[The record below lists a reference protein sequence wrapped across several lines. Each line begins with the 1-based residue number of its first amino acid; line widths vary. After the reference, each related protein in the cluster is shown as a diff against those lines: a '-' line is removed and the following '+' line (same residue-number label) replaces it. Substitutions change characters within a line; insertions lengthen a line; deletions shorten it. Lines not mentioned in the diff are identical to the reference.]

1 VRWCGMILRSP
12 ENGTRLLIPQP
23 SHALL
28 SGQMMA
34 AWGALGFARPDP
46 APEVILAAEQHDIAW
61 LCWETAPTLDRE
73 TGLPHPFTRLGPAVH
88 APMWA
93 RGVEIARAAYGLW
106 PALLISLHGTRV
118 YTEYMDPESLPPED
132 HAAIDRNNAK
142 EAALQ
147 ADWIAKLGVSREQV
161 ERNSALVAV
170 TDALSLALCFADP
183 DKAGEAPMEDGST
196 RKMKLVRQGMSG
208 WSLDPWPFRISTLTV
223 RCETIRLP
231 VDTRWSDEEV
241 MRRDLR
247 DAAWSTLAETLVPA

>member
-1 VRWCGMILRSP
+1 MILRSP

-61 LCWETAPTLDRE
+61 LSWETAPTLDPE
-73 TGLPHPFTRLGPAVH
+73 TGLPHDFTKLGAAVH

-93 RGVEIARAAYGLW
+93 RGVEIARAAWGLW
-106 PALLISLHGTRV
+106 PALLISLYGTRV
-118 YTEYMDPESLPPED
+118 YTEYMNPERLPPDD
-132 HAAIDRNNAK
+132 HAAIDRNAAK
-142 EAALQ
+142 EDALQ
-147 ADWIAKLGVSREQV
+147 ADWIAKLDAAPDQV
-161 ERNSALVAV
+161 QRNSALVGV

-196 RKMKLVRQGMSG
+196 RKMKLVRQGASR
-208 WSLDPWPFRISTLTV
+208 WSLDPWPFRCSTLTV

-231 VDTRWSDEEV
+231 AETRWSDEEA
-241 MRRDLR
+241 MRRNLR
-247 DAAWSTLAETLVPA
+247 DAAWSTLAETLAPA

>member
-1 VRWCGMILRSP
+1 MILRSP
-12 ENGTRLLIPQP
+12 ENGTRLLISQP

-34 AWGALGFARPDP
+34 AWGAPGFARPDP

-61 LCWETAPTLDRE
+61 LSWETAPTLDHE
-73 TGLPHPFTRLGPAVH
+73 KGLPHDFHRLGPAVH

-93 RGVEIARAAYGLW
+93 RGVEIARAAWGLW

-132 HAAIDRNNAK
+132 HAAIDRNAAK

-147 ADWIAKLGVSREQV
+147 ADWIARLGAKPEQV
-161 ERNSALVAV
+161 ERNSALVGV

-183 DKAGEAPMEDGST
+183 DMAGEAPMEDGST
-196 RKMKLVRQGMSG
+196 RKMQLVRRGPSR
-208 WSLDPWPFRISTLTV
+208 WSLDPWPFRVDTLTV
-223 RCETIRLP
+223 QCEVLRLP
-231 VDTRWSDEEV
+231 VEVRWTDEAA

-247 DAAWSTLAETLVPA
+247 DAAWSRLAETLVPA

>member
-1 VRWCGMILRSP
+1 MILRSP
-12 ENGTRLLIPQP
+12 EDGTRLLIPQP

-34 AWGALGFARPDP
+34 AWGAPGFARPDP
-46 APEVILAAEQHDIAW
+46 AAEVILAAGQHDIAW
-61 LCWETAPTLDRE
+61 LSWEAAPTLDPE
-73 TGLPHPFTRLGPAVH
+73 TGLPHAFTGLGPAVH

-106 PALLISLHGTRV
+106 PALLISLHGTRI
-118 YTEYMDPESLPPED
+118 YTQYMNPDRLPAED

-142 EAALQ
+142 EEALQ
-147 ADWIAKLGVSREQV
+147 ADWIARLGATRDQV

-196 RKMKLVRQGMSG
+196 RKMTLVRQGPSR
-208 WSLDPWPFRISTLTV
+208 WSLNPWPFRDSALTV

-231 VDTRWSDEEV
+231 AETRWTDEEA
-241 MRRDLR
+241 MRHDLR
-247 DAAWSTLAETLVPA
+247 DATWSTLAETLAPA